1 MKIALIAVGR
11 LKDGPE
17 RELFERYWSRLEAL
31 GRKQALG
38 PLALVEIA
46 ESRQSSAEARMEE
59 EARKLLAAVP
69 PGGHVVLLDERGR
82 TPTSQAFAADLRSR
96 RDAGTAAVS
105 YLIGG
110 ADGHGAAAKAAANA
124 TLALGALT
132 LPHGLARVVLAEQ
145 LYRAATLI
153 AGHPYH
159 RA

>member
-1 MKIALIAVGR
+1 MRLTIAAVGR

-17 RELFERYWSRLEAL
+17 RELFQRYWTRLEAL
-31 GRKQALG
+31 GRKHALG
-38 PLALVEIA
+38 PLALVEIP
-46 ESRQSSAEARMEE
+46 ESRASSAAARADDEAK
-59 EARKLLAAVP
+59 KLVAAAS
-69 PGGHVVLLDERGR
+69 GLVVLLDERGK
-82 TPTSQAFAADLRSR
+82 TPTSAAFAADLCRR
-96 RDAGTAAVS
+96 RDGGAAAVTF
-105 YLIGG
+105 LIGG
-110 ADGHGAAAKAAANA
+110 ADGHGAAARSAADA